1 MNNKISFFLSKFNLV
16 AALAIL
22 ILSIPLTGSAQ
33 DITSAIR
40 GTVTDSSGSP
50 VSSATVTITHT
61 QTGTRRTVNTD
72 ANGKFAASGLRVGGP
87 YTVRI
92 DSSSHQSASFDNVHL
107 SLAETLE
114 LNAALGGGTI
124 EEVVVVASAIEATAT
139 SGGSS
144 IFNRQFVE
152 ETAAFN
158 RDLKDIAKRNPFTTI
173 LPGPEAPLSIAGI
186 NPAYNNLTVDG
197 VRQND
202 DFGLNDNGYPSQRSP
217 LSLETVEQLSV
228 NVSPFSPR
236 YGGFSGGH
244 INVVTKSGTNNFHGS
259 VFFENVNDSR
269 SGTPELPDGTPVDLE
284 FEEETW
290 GGYISGPII
299 KDKLFFLAS

>member
-40 GTVTDSSGSP
+40 GTVTDESGSS

-61 QTGTRRTVNTD
+61 PTGTRRTVNTD

-92 DSSSHQSASFDNVHL
+92 ESSSHQSASFENVHL

-186 NPAYNNLTVDG
+186 NPAYYFIPRFLPI
-197 VRQND
+197 RE
-202 DFGLNDNGYPSQRSP
+202 LSALPRYPSIQ
-217 LSLETVEQLSV
+217 
-228 NVSPFSPR
+228 
-236 YGGFSGGH
+236 
-244 INVVTKSGTNNFHGS
+244 
-259 VFFENVNDSR
+259 
-269 SGTPELPDGTPVDLE
+269 
-284 FEEETW
+284 
-290 GGYISGPII
+290 
-299 KDKLFFLAS
+299 